1 MTHTVTALATTMDQ
15 HVRNQLSLMAW
26 VMAGLCGWVL
36 FLSAYAMSIACND
49 CNAASPVVYSTTHT
63 AAQK

>member
-1 MTHTVTALATTMDQ
+1 MDQ